1 MKRIFNIFLIIGV
14 IIVSLLGIVKS
25 KDLINEKHPLRLLVV
40 KSNSMYPNLEKNDTI
55 LIKKCNNYKV
65 NDIITYSYEDYLIT
79 HRIIEKNNEGFI
91 TKGDNNNSQD
101 NDLVKL
107 KDIKG
112 KVILKINRKGKTILT
127 LLLAIISIVA
137 FFNNKE
143 A

>member
-1 MKRIFNIFLIIGV
+1 MKRIFYVLIIGV
-14 IIVSLLGIVKS
+14 IIVSLLGIVKN
-25 KDLINEKHPLRLLVV
+25 KDLINEKLPLRLLVI
-40 KSNSMYPNLEKNDTI
+40 KSNSMFPNLEKNDVI
-55 LIKKCNNYKV
+55 LIKKYNDYKV
-65 NDIITYSYEDYLIT
+65 NDIITYSYENYLIT
-79 HRIIEKNNEGFI
+79 HRIIEKNDEGFI

>member
-1 MKRIFNIFLIIGV
+1 MKRIFYILIIGV
-14 IIVSLLGIVKS
+14 IIVSLLGILKN
-25 KDLINEKHPLRLLVV
+25 KDLINEKLPLRLLVV
-40 KSNSMYPNLEKNDTI
+40 KSNSMFPNLEKNDVI
-55 LIKKCNNYKV
+55 LIKKCNDYKV

-79 HRIIEKNNEGFI
+79 HRIIEKNDEGFI

-112 KVILKINRKGKTILT
+112 KVILKINRKGITILT
-127 LLLAIISIVA
+127 LLLAIVSIIA

>member
-1 MKRIFNIFLIIGV
+1 MKRIFYILIIGV
-14 IIVSLLGIVKS
+14 IIVSLLGIIKN
-25 KDLINEKHPLRLLVV
+25 KDLINEKLPLKLLVV
-40 KSNSMYPNLEKNDTI
+40 KSNSMFPNLEKNDVI
-55 LIKKCNNYKV
+55 LIKKYNDYKV
-65 NDIITYSYEDYLIT
+65 NDIITYNYENYLIT
-79 HRIIEKNNEGFI
+79 HRIIEKNDEGFI

>member
-1 MKRIFNIFLIIGV
+1 MKRIFYILIIGV
-14 IIVSLLGIVKS
+14 IIVSLLGIVKN
-25 KDLINEKHPLRLLVV
+25 KDLINEKLPLRLLVV
-40 KSNSMYPNLEKNDTI
+40 KSNSMFPNLEKNDVI
-55 LIKKCNNYKV
+55 LIKKYNDYKV
-65 NDIITYSYEDYLIT
+65 NDIITYNYENYLIT
-79 HRIIEKNNEGFI
+79 HRIIEKNDEGFI

-112 KVILKINRKGKTILT
+112 KVILKINRKGKIILT

>member
-1 MKRIFNIFLIIGV
+1 MKRIFNILIIGV
-14 IIVSLLGIVKS
+14 IIVSLLGIVKN
-25 KDLINEKHPLRLLVV
+25 KDLINEELPLRLLVI
-40 KSNSMYPNLEKNDTI
+40 KSNSMFPNLEKNDVI
-55 LIKKCNNYKV
+55 LIKKCNDYKV
-65 NDIITYSYEDYLIT
+65 NDIITYSYENYLIT
-79 HRIIEKNNEGFI
+79 HRIIEKNDEGFI

-112 KVILKINRKGKTILT
+112 KVILKINRKGKIILT
-127 LLLAIISIVA
+127 LLLAIASIVA